1 MGHTVTVLLI
11 GVGAVA
17 VLAVAALAGW
27 RHVDRR
33 ADAAAWQALLE
44 IGPTRSGSFSPDMV
58 AGLPEPARRYF
69 LYTIAEGTP
78 LRTKAVIEMDGQLG
92 RGDKNQSH
100 FDLMRAQQL
109 LAPPHGF
116 VWQVRAG
123 AIGGSD
129 AATPNT
135 SWTRFWLFG
144 LVPVV
149 RISGDADHFRSAF
162 GRTVA
167 EAAFWTPAA
176 LLPGPNVRW
185 EARGADSARAVVFF
199 AGLEQSVDIAVD
211 PQGQPTSVVIARW
224 SDVNAEKVYQLQPF
238 GGTVS
243 DYRAFGGYRLP
254 NRIEGGNWFGTDDYF
269 PFFKARVRSIS
280 FPDQ

>member
-1 MGHTVTVLLI
+1 MAHAVTVFFVCV
-11 GVGAVA
+11 GVIAVVA
-17 VLAVAALAGW
+17 VVALFGW
-27 RHVDRR
+27 RHADRR
-33 ADAAAWQALLE
+33 ADAAAWRALLE
-44 IGPTRSGSFSPDMV
+44 IRPIQSGSFSPDMV
-58 AGLPEPARRYF
+58 AGLPEPAQRYF

-78 LRTKAVIEMDGQLG
+78 LRTITIIEMEGQLG
-92 RGDKNQSH
+92 RGDSNRSH
-100 FDLMRAQQL
+100 FDPMQACQV

-123 AIGGSD
+123 AIRGSD
-129 AATPNT
+129 AATPDI

-185 EARGADSARAVVFF
+185 EALDADSARAIVSF
-199 AGLEQSVDIAVD
+199 AGLEQSVDIIVD
-211 PQGQPTSVVIARW
+211 SQGQPTSVVIARW
-224 SDVNAEKVYQLQPF
+224 SDVNADKVYQVQPF
-238 GGTVS
+238 GGTTS
-243 DYRAFGGYRLP
+243 DFREFGGYRLP
-254 NRIEGGNWFGTDDYF
+254 TRIEGGNWFGTDDYF
-269 PFFKARVRSIS
+269 PFFKADVTSIS
-280 FPDQ
+280 FPGR

>member
-1 MGHTVTVLLI
+1 MAHAVTVFFV
-11 GVGAVA
+11 GVGVIVIVA
-17 VLAVAALAGW
+17 LFALFGW
-27 RHVDRR
+27 RHADRR

-44 IGPTRSGSFSPDMV
+44 IGPIRSGSFSPDMV
-58 AGLPEPARRYF
+58 EGLPEPARRYF
-69 LYTIAEGTP
+69 LHTIAEGTP
-78 LRTKAVIEMDGQLG
+78 LRTVAVIEMEGQLG
-92 RGDKNQSH
+92 RGDKNAAH
-100 FDLMRAQQL
+100 FDPMQARQL

-129 AATPNT
+129 AATPDI

-185 EARGADSARAVVFF
+185 EALDANSARAIVTF
-199 AGLEQSVDIAVD
+199 AGLEQSVDISVD
-211 PQGQPTSVVIARW
+211 SEGQPTSVVIARW

-238 GGTVS
+238 GGTVAEFREF
-243 DYRAFGGYRLP
+243 DGYRLP
-254 NRIEGGNWFGTDDYF
+254 TRIEGGNWFGTDEYF
-269 PFFKARVRSIS
+269 PFFKANVTSIS
-280 FPDQ
+280 FPDR